1 MENNANKFRVGNA
14 AVLLAVLTL
23 FFYWPAL
30 RLEFVNYDDP
40 LYFTQNAEVLAG
52 LTWQG
57 VVWAFT
63 TVHASNWH
71 PLTWLSLMTD
81 VQLFGTAAWGPH
93 LTNVLLHGVN
103 SLLLLGV
110 LWRLTGQLWPSGFVA
125 GFFALHP
132 LHVES
137 VAWVSERKDVLSG
150 LFWLLSLWFYAGY
163 AQRRMGARER
173 ARGSYLAALIC
184 FALGL
189 LSKPMVVTLP
199 LVLLLLDVWPL
210 RRVSLATPRPSDWAA
225 LLREK
230 IPFFLL
236 TVAACGVTFFAQ
248 SRGGAVASLSRVP
261 LDQRITNAA
270 TAYVVYLRKMVW
282 PDDLAVFYPHPGAQ
296 PWPWIIFA
304 ALLLALITGG
314 VVGQIRWRPWLAVG
328 WFWYVGTLIPVIGL
342 VQVGDQAYADRY
354 TYVPLIGIFVALIW
368 SVAEWTSAGR
378 PKAMMASLTLGALL
392 IAGGLATHYQLRHW
406 ENSET
411 LFRRALAV
419 TEKNYLAHHSLA
431 FHLATV
437 GRTAEAQ
444 YHYEQALAILPTY
457 YEAHLNLGLLL
468 LAQGSL
474 DAAAEHFL
482 EALRC
487 HPDSVEG
494 HYNYGVILGRQGR
507 EAEAMEAFQ
516 RVLALQPDHLNAH
529 YNLGLA
535 LAKFDRPQEAEF
547 HYREALRLGERQVG
561 ADDARL
567 ALPHYQLGLL
577 LQQQGRD
584 EEAREHFDRAA
595 RLRAPAASVSH

>member
-1 MENNANKFRVGNA
+1 
-14 AVLLAVLTL
+14 
-23 FFYWPAL
+23 
-30 RLEFVNYDDP
+30 
-40 LYFTQNAEVLAG
+40 
-52 LTWQG
+52 
-57 VVWAFT
+57 
-63 TVHASNWH
+63 
-71 PLTWLSLMTD
+71 
-81 VQLFGTAAWGPH
+81 
-93 LTNVLLHGVN
+93 
-103 SLLLLGV
+103 
-110 LWRLTGQLWPSGFVA
+110 
-125 GFFALHP
+125 
-132 LHVES
+132 
-137 VAWVSERKDVLSG
+137 
-150 LFWLLSLWFYAGY
+150 
-163 AQRRMGARER
+163 
-173 ARGSYLAALIC
+173 
-184 FALGL
+184 
-189 LSKPMVVTLP
+189 
-199 LVLLLLDVWPL
+199 
-210 RRVSLATPRPSDWAA
+210 
-225 LLREK
+225 
-230 IPFFLL
+230 
-236 TVAACGVTFFAQ
+236 
-248 SRGGAVASLSRVP
+248 
-261 LDQRITNAA
+261 
-270 TAYVVYLRKMVW
+270 
-282 PDDLAVFYPHPGAQ
+282 
-296 PWPWIIFA
+296 
-304 ALLLALITGG
+304 
-314 VVGQIRWRPWLAVG
+314 
-328 WFWYVGTLIPVIGL
+328 
-342 VQVGDQAYADRY
+342 
-354 TYVPLIGIFVALIW
+354 
-368 SVAEWTSAGR
+368 
-378 PKAMMASLTLGALL
+378 MASLTLGALL

-595 RLRAPAASVSH
+595 RLRQLYPVDGGTGRIFMRVPIEGHLYELTLKQAEAIVAFRDAHGPFESFDELVKVDGVGWSLLKANGLARRPPKEFRDAGTDSETVVLKARVGL